1 MPRGSQGK
9 DTVKFIEQLV
19 VGDIAGLADNT
30 GSLSVITNEKG
41 GIIDDTVVTK
51 ARSPAPAQATI
62 CLCVR
67 LIWSLRLI
75 R

>member
-1 MPRGSQGK
+1 MDVPNPANEQGR
-9 DTVKFIEQLV
+9 DAVKFIEQLV

-51 ARSPAPAQATI
+51 AR
-62 CLCVR
+62 
-67 LIWSLRLI
+67 
-75 R
+75 

>member
-1 MPRGSQGK
+1 M
-9 DTVKFIEQLV
+9 

-51 ARSPAPAQATI
+51 ASAGR
-62 CLCVR
+62 CLPVAAA
-67 LIWSLRLI
+67 LTMHSLLLTRRFL
-75 R
+75 RR